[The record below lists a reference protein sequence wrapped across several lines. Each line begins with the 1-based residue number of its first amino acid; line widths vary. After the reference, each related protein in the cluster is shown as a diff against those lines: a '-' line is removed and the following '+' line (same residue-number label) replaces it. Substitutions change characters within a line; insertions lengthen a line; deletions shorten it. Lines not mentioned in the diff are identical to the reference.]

1 MAITDAIAS
10 AVRSTLTHKAHK
22 ADRPRD
28 PAGQDR
34 PTAPSQEGSLILQV
48 GGMSCAGCVR
58 TVEQALLRQPGVV
71 KASVNLVTE
80 SALVEFAPGLRP
92 DPQHLAQILTE
103 AGFPSRYSSEGE
115 ALSGGSSVRVS
126 GAEHS
131 QDPSSPPGGWEE
143 ALDVPA
149 DPLSRQRQQTRHHIR
164 QALTAAF
171 LLLISAAGH
180 LDLFARLGLPLLN
193 DVWLHWGLATLTFV
207 GPARGIVL
215 DGWRGARRLAPNMNT
230 LVTLGSGSAYLASL
244 AGLLAPQVG
253 WECFFDEP
261 VMMLSFILLG
271 RALEQHSRLRAA
283 SSLQSLVSLCPSLA
297 RRVQPSA
304 CVSGTESSRT
314 GSEAPGSA
322 EGDLDL
328 GSQTGEWC
336 PVEQVRVGDWLQ
348 VRAGEQIPVDGEVIA
363 GQATVNEGMLT
374 GEPLPVLKQVG
385 DPVVAGTINQSGLLL
400 CRATR
405 TGKDTT
411 LAQVIRLVEEAQARK
426 APIQGIADQVAG
438 YFTYGVVTLAI
449 LTFGFWY
456 WIGIPL
462 WGSGGA
468 EHFVLAGFSLHAH
481 LHLGDHPPH
490 PTPLLSSLKMAI
502 AVLVV
507 ACPCALGLAT
517 PMAILV
523 GTGLG
528 AERGLLIRGGDVL
541 EKAHRL
547 QTVVFDKTGT
557 LTQGDPHLTDCLSL
571 DPSLDP
577 NRLLQLAATVESG
590 TRHPLAQ
597 AILQA
602 ARTQGLPLLSAGEF
616 QTQPGIGV
624 AAQVEG
630 QAVVL
635 GSLDGLAALGIP
647 ISPKAQ
653 AQAEA
658 LLAAGKTVVG
668 VAVEGSLVGLLAAQD
683 PLRPDA
689 QATLQQ
695 LRKMGL
701 QVVLL
706 TGDRA
711 EVAHQVAEALQVPGL
726 RVIAQVHPADKAQ
739 VIRDLQA
746 QGQRVAMVGDGINDA
761 PALAQADVGIAL
773 HSATDAALE
782 TADIILMRNHLWD
795 VVQAIRLSRAT
806 FRKIQQNLLWAFGYN
821 LVGIPVAAGVLLP
834 PFGIGLSPAIA
845 GGLMALSSL
854 SVILNSLLLRRTFVP
869 RRSSSSRS

>member
-1 MAITDAIAS
+1 MAIPDAFAS
-10 AVRSTLTHKAHK
+10 AVWSTLTHK

-28 PAGQDR
+28 PADQNG
-34 PTAPSQEGSLILQV
+34 PTAPSQAGSLILHV

-80 SALVEFAPGLRP
+80 SALVEFAPGIRP

-103 AGFPSRYSSEGE
+103 AGFPSRHSPEGE
-115 ALSGGSSVRVS
+115 ALSGGSSVPVS
-126 GAEHS
+126 GAEPY
-131 QDPSSPPGGWEE
+131 QDQTSPAAGRED
-143 ALDVPA
+143 AA

-244 AGLLAPQVG
+244 AGLLVPQVG

-297 RRVQPSA
+297 RRVQPAEKAGSLA
-304 CVSGTESSRT
+304 SS
-314 GSEAPGSA
+314 P
-322 EGDLDL
+322 EGNLDL

-374 GEPLPVLKQVG
+374 GEPLPVLKQAG
-385 DPVVAGTINQSGLLL
+385 DPVVAGTLNQSGLLL

-411 LAQVIRLVEEAQARK
+411 LAQIIRLVEEAQARK

-557 LTQGDPHLTDCLSL
+557 LTQGDPRLTDCLSL

-647 ISPKAQ
+647 ISPETQ

-658 LLAAGKTVVG
+658 LLAAGKTVMG
-668 VAVEGSLVGLLAAQD
+668 VAVEGSLVGLLATQD

-689 QATLQQ
+689 QATLRQ
-695 LRKMGL
+695 LQKMGL
-701 QVVLL
+701 QVMLL

-711 EVAHQVAEALQVPGL
+711 EVAKQVAEALQVPGI
-726 RVIAQVHPADKAQ
+726 RVIAEVHPADKAQ

-782 TADIILMRNHLWD
+782 TADIILMRNRLWD

-806 FRKIQQNLLWAFGYN
+806 FRKIQQNLLWAVGYN

>member
-1 MAITDAIAS
+1 M
-10 AVRSTLTHKAHK
+10 
-22 ADRPRD
+22 
-28 PAGQDR
+28 
-34 PTAPSQEGSLILQV
+34 
-48 GGMSCAGCVR
+48 
-58 TVEQALLRQPGVV
+58 
-71 KASVNLVTE
+71 
-80 SALVEFAPGLRP
+80 
-92 DPQHLAQILTE
+92 
-103 AGFPSRYSSEGE
+103 
-115 ALSGGSSVRVS
+115 
-126 GAEHS
+126 
-131 QDPSSPPGGWEE
+131 
-143 ALDVPA
+143 
-149 DPLSRQRQQTRHHIR
+149 
-164 QALTAAF
+164 
-171 LLLISAAGH
+171 
-180 LDLFARLGLPLLN
+180 
-193 DVWLHWGLATLTFV
+193 
-207 GPARGIVL
+207 
-215 DGWRGARRLAPNMNT
+215 
-230 LVTLGSGSAYLASL
+230 
-244 AGLLAPQVG
+244 
-253 WECFFDEP
+253 
-261 VMMLSFILLG
+261 
-271 RALEQHSRLRAA
+271 
-283 SSLQSLVSLCPSLA
+283 
-297 RRVQPSA
+297 
-304 CVSGTESSRT
+304 
-314 GSEAPGSA
+314 
-322 EGDLDL
+322 
-328 GSQTGEWC
+328 
-336 PVEQVRVGDWLQ
+336 
-348 VRAGEQIPVDGEVIA
+348 
-363 GQATVNEGMLT
+363 
-374 GEPLPVLKQVG
+374 LKQAG
-385 DPVVAGTINQSGLLL
+385 DPVVAGTLNQSGLLL

-411 LAQVIRLVEEAQARK
+411 LAQIIRLVEEAQARK

-462 WGSGGA
+462 WGSDGA
-468 EHFVLAGFSLHAH
+468 EHFVLEGFSLHSH
-481 LHLGDHPPH
+481 LHLSDHPPH

-571 DPSLDP
+571 DPSLDS

-630 QAVVL
+630 QEVVL

-647 ISPKAQ
+647 ISPEAQ

-726 RVIAQVHPADKAQ
+726 RVIAEVHPADKAQ
-739 VIRDLQA
+739 VIRDLQT

-782 TADIILMRNHLWD
+782 TADIILMRNRLWD
-795 VVQAIRLSRAT
+795 VVEAIRLSRAT
-806 FRKIQQNLLWAFGYN
+806 FRKIQQNLLWAVGYN

-845 GGLMALSSL
+845 GGFMALSSL

>member
-1 MAITDAIAS
+1 MAITDAFAS
-10 AVRSTLTHKAHK
+10 AVRSTLTHKA
-22 ADRPRD
+22 DRPTD
-28 PAGQDR
+28 PAGQDG
-34 PTAPSQEGSLILQV
+34 PTAPSQAGSLILHV

-58 TVEQALLRQPGVV
+58 TVEQALLKQPGVV

-80 SALVEFAPGLRP
+80 SALVEFAPGIRP
-92 DPQHLAQILTE
+92 DPQHLAQVLTE
-103 AGFPSRYSSEGE
+103 AGFPSRYSPEGE
-115 ALSGGSSVRVS
+115 ALFSGSSVGVS
-126 GAEHS
+126 NAEPS
-131 QDPSSPPGGWEE
+131 QDRPSPLGGWED
-143 ALDVPA
+143 ALDAPA

-244 AGLLAPQVG
+244 VGLLAPQVG

-297 RRVQPSA
+297 RRVQPAEKAGSLA
-304 CVSGTESSRT
+304 SG
-314 GSEAPGSA
+314 P
-322 EGDLDL
+322 EGNLDL
-328 GSQTGEWC
+328 GSQIGEWC
-336 PVEQVRVGDWLQ
+336 PIEQVRVGDWLQ
-348 VRAGEQIPVDGEVIA
+348 VRAGEQIPVDGEVVA

-385 DPVVAGTINQSGLLL
+385 DPVVAGTLNQSGLLL

-468 EHFVLAGFSLHAH
+468 EHFVLYSH

-490 PTPLLSSLKMAI
+490 PTPLLNSLKMAI

-630 QAVVL
+630 QEVVL

-647 ISPKAQ
+647 LSQEAQ

-668 VAVEGSLVGLLAAQD
+668 VALGGSLVGLLAAQD

-689 QATLQQ
+689 QATLQHLQ
-695 LRKMGL
+695 KMGL
-701 QVVLL
+701 QVMLL

-711 EVAHQVAEALQVPGL
+711 EVAKQVAEALQVPGI
-726 RVIAQVHPADKAQ
+726 RVIAEVHPADKAQ
-739 VIRDLQA
+739 VIRDLQT

-782 TADIILMRNHLWD
+782 TADIILMRNRLWD
-795 VVQAIRLSRAT
+795 VVEAIRLSRAT
-806 FRKIQQNLLWAFGYN
+806 FRKIQQNLFWAVGYN
-821 LVGIPVAAGVLLP
+821 LVGIPVAAGALLP
-834 PFGIGLSPAIA
+834 AFGIGLSPAIA

-854 SVILNSLLLRRTFVP
+854 SVVLNSLLLRRTFVFSGSP
-869 RRSSSSRS
+869 QISC

>member
-1 MAITDAIAS
+1 
-10 AVRSTLTHKAHK
+10 
-22 ADRPRD
+22 
-28 PAGQDR
+28 
-34 PTAPSQEGSLILQV
+34 
-48 GGMSCAGCVR
+48 
-58 TVEQALLRQPGVV
+58 
-71 KASVNLVTE
+71 
-80 SALVEFAPGLRP
+80 
-92 DPQHLAQILTE
+92 
-103 AGFPSRYSSEGE
+103 
-115 ALSGGSSVRVS
+115 
-126 GAEHS
+126 
-131 QDPSSPPGGWEE
+131 
-143 ALDVPA
+143 
-149 DPLSRQRQQTRHHIR
+149 
-164 QALTAAF
+164 
-171 LLLISAAGH
+171 
-180 LDLFARLGLPLLN
+180 
-193 DVWLHWGLATLTFV
+193 
-207 GPARGIVL
+207 
-215 DGWRGARRLAPNMNT
+215 
-230 LVTLGSGSAYLASL
+230 
-244 AGLLAPQVG
+244 
-253 WECFFDEP
+253 
-261 VMMLSFILLG
+261 
-271 RALEQHSRLRAA
+271 
-283 SSLQSLVSLCPSLA
+283 
-297 RRVQPSA
+297 
-304 CVSGTESSRT
+304 
-314 GSEAPGSA
+314 
-322 EGDLDL
+322 
-328 GSQTGEWC
+328 
-336 PVEQVRVGDWLQ
+336 

-385 DPVVAGTINQSGLLL
+385 DPVVAGTLNQSGLLL

-411 LAQVIRLVEEAQARK
+411 LAQIIRLVEEAQARK
-426 APIQGIADQVAG
+426 APIQRIADQVAG

-468 EHFVLAGFSLHAH
+468 EHFVLAGFSLHSH

-630 QAVVL
+630 QEVVL

-647 ISPKAQ
+647 LSQETQ

-739 VIRDLQA
+739 VIRDLQT

-845 GGLMALSSL
+845 GGLMVLSSL

>member
-1 MAITDAIAS
+1 MAIPDAFAS
-10 AVRSTLTHKAHK
+10 AVRSTLTHKA
-22 ADRPRD
+22 DRPRD
-28 PAGQDR
+28 PADQNG

-80 SALVEFAPGLRP
+80 SALVEFAPGIRP

-103 AGFPSRYSSEGE
+103 AGFPSRHSPEGE
-115 ALSGGSSVRVS
+115 ALSGGSSVPVS

-374 GEPLPVLKQVG
+374 GEPLPVLKQAG
-385 DPVVAGTINQSGLLL
+385 DPVVAGTLNQSGLLL

-426 APIQGIADQVAG
+426 APIQRIADQVAG

-449 LTFGFWY
+449 LTFAFWY

-481 LHLGDHPPH
+481 LHLSDHPPH

-630 QAVVL
+630 QEVVL

-647 ISPKAQ
+647 ISPEAQ

-689 QATLQQ
+689 QATLRQ
-695 LRKMGL
+695 LQKMGL
-701 QVVLL
+701 QVMLL

-782 TADIILMRNHLWD
+782 TADIILMRNRLWD
-795 VVQAIRLSRAT
+795 VVEAIRLSRAT
-806 FRKIQQNLLWAFGYN
+806 FRKIQQNLLWAVGYN
-821 LVGIPVAAGVLLP
+821 LVGIPVAAGALLP
-834 PFGIGLSPAIA
+834 AFGIGLSPAIA
-845 GGLMALSSL
+845 GGFMALSSL
-854 SVILNSLLLRRTFVP
+854 SVILNSLLLRRTLVFSGSPYNP
-869 RRSSSSRS
+869 R

>member
-1 MAITDAIAS
+1 MAIPDAFAS
-10 AVRSTLTHKAHK
+10 AVRSTLTHKA
-22 ADRPRD
+22 DRPRD
-28 PAGQDR
+28 PADQNG
-34 PTAPSQEGSLILQV
+34 PTAPSQAGSLILHV

-80 SALVEFAPGLRP
+80 SALVEFAPGIRP

-244 AGLLAPQVG
+244 VGLLAPQVG

-297 RRVQPSA
+297 RRVQLAEKAGSLA
-304 CVSGTESSRT
+304 SS
-314 GSEAPGSA
+314 P
-322 EGDLDL
+322 EGNLDL

-374 GEPLPVLKQVG
+374 GEPLPVLKQAG
-385 DPVVAGTINQSGLLL
+385 DPVVAGTLNQSGLLL

-411 LAQVIRLVEEAQARK
+411 LAQIIRLVEEAQARK

-647 ISPKAQ
+647 LSQETQ

-711 EVAHQVAEALQVPGL
+711 EVAHQVAEALQVPGI
-726 RVIAQVHPADKAQ
+726 RVIAEVHPADKAQ
-739 VIRDLQA
+739 VIRDLQT

-782 TADIILMRNHLWD
+782 TADIILMRNRLWD
-795 VVQAIRLSRAT
+795 VVEAIRLSRAT
-806 FRKIQQNLLWAFGYN
+806 FRKIQQNLLWAVGYN

>member
-28 PAGQDR
+28 PADQNG
-34 PTAPSQEGSLILQV
+34 PTAPSQAGSLILHV

-80 SALVEFAPGLRP
+80 SALVEFAPGIRP

-115 ALSGGSSVRVS
+115 ALSSGSSVRVS

-207 GPARGIVL
+207 GPARSIVL

-297 RRVQPSA
+297 RRVQPAEKAGSLA
-304 CVSGTESSRT
+304 SS
-314 GSEAPGSA
+314 P
-322 EGDLDL
+322 EGNLDL

-426 APIQGIADQVAG
+426 APIQRIADQVAG

-630 QAVVL
+630 QEVVL

-647 ISPKAQ
+647 LSQEAQ

-668 VAVEGSLVGLLAAQD
+668 VALGGSLVGLLAAQD

-782 TADIILMRNHLWD
+782 TADIILMRNRLWD
-795 VVQAIRLSRAT
+795 VVEAIRLSRAT
-806 FRKIQQNLLWAFGYN
+806 FRKIQQNLLWAVGYN